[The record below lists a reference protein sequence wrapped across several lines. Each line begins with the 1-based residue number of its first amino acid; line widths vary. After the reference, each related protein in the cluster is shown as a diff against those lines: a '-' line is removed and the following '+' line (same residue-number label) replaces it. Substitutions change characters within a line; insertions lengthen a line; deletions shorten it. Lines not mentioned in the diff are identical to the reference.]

1 MSIEIQIKY
10 LAMRG
15 IAHDFEDAVGK
26 MKKLLTDVEKSYQPL
41 KGGGWQADSADDFY
55 KSMDTEVFPAL
66 DRLNKSLA
74 KAVET
79 CEAIATTYQKAEES
93 AKDCIP
99 NL

>member
-15 IAHDFEDAVGK
+15 IGQEFQDAAAK
-26 MKKLLTDVEKSYQPL
+26 MKKLLSDVERNYQPL
-41 KGGGWQADSADDFY
+41 KGGAWQADAADDFY
-55 KSMDTEVFPAL
+55 KSMDSDVFPAL
-66 DRLNKSLA
+66 DRLNNALT

-79 CEAIATTYQKAEES
+79 CETIASTYQKAEEK

-99 NL
+99 SV